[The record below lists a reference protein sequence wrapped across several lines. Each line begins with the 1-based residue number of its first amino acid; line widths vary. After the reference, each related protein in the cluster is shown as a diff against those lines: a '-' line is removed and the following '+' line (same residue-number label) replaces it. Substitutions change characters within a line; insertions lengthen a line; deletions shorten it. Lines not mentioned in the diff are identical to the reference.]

1 MNLIKRQPN
10 IIFFF
15 IFFILVSCFAGCK
28 KHPIVQVSK
37 ENQNVPSP
45 GDMYISSS
53 IGDASYLN
61 PILATD
67 SSSGDINGL
76 VYNGLVKYDKNIK
89 LTGDLAEGWS
99 VSKDGLK
106 ITFNLRKGVRW
117 HDGKPFTA
125 EDVKFTYQKLVDPA
139 VKTPYGSDFLLV
151 KEVNILDPHTIEIK
165 YKQPFAPALES
176 WGMGMIP
183 KHIFSNGDFNSN
195 PANRNPVGTGPFKF
209 RQWKTDEKIVL
220 DANPDYFE
228 GKPYIARYIYRII
241 PDQAVQFLEL
251 RNESIDEMGLT
262 PDQWKAYPEF
272 FKHYNKFRYPSFT
285 YSYLGFNLLNPVFAE
300 KKFRKAIAYA
310 INKDDIINGV
320 LLGMGKAA
328 TGPYPP
334 QSWAFNPKIKDY
346 EYNPQKSAELLKE
359 LGWQDSDNDGY
370 LDKNGKR
377 LEFTIMTNQGNK
389 IRSLTA
395 EIIQSQL
402 KKAGI
407 KVNVRIIEWSAFIHQ
422 FIDKRNFE
430 AVILGWTLSRDPDQY
445 SIWHSGQ
452 TKEGQYNFVSYKNAE
467 LDRLLESGR
476 RTFDQQKR
484 EKIYHRIHEILHDDL
499 PYVFLYYPE
508 SLPVIHKRF
517 RGPEVAP
524 LGIGWNFY
532 KWWSP
537 KSEQKYEI
545 N

>member
-1 MNLIKRQPN
+1 
-10 IIFFF
+10 
-15 IFFILVSCFAGCK
+15 
-28 KHPIVQVSK
+28 
-37 ENQNVPSP
+37 
-45 GDMYISSS
+45 MYISSS

-67 SSSGDINGL
+67 SASGDINGL
-76 VYNGLVKYDKNIK
+76 VYNSLVKYDKNIK
-89 LTGDLAEGWS
+89 LTGDLAQSWS
-99 VSKDGLK
+99 VSQDGLTV
-106 ITFNLRKGVRW
+106 TFKLRKGIRW

-125 EDVKFTYQKLVDPA
+125 EDVKFTYQKLVDPT

-151 KEVNILDPHTIEIK
+151 KEVNILGPYTVQIK
-165 YKQPFAPALES
+165 YKEPFAPALES
-176 WGMGMIP
+176 WGMGIIP
-183 KHIFSNGDFNSN
+183 KHIFSKGDFNSN
-195 PANRNPVGTGPFKF
+195 PANRNPIGTGPFRF
-209 RQWKTDEKIVL
+209 REWKTDEKIVL

-228 GKPYIARYIYRII
+228 GKPCIARYIYRII

-272 FKHYNKFRYPSFT
+272 FKHYNKFRYPSFA
-285 YSYLGFNLLNPVFAE
+285 YSYLGFNLSNPMFRE
-300 KKFRKAIAYA
+300 KTFRKAIAYA

-359 LGWQDSDNDGY
+359 LGWQDSDRDGY

-402 KKAGI
+402 KKACI

-484 EKIYHRIHEILHDDL
+484 EKIYHRIHEILLDDL
-499 PYVFLYYPE
+499 PYIFLYYPE

-532 KWWSP
+532 KWWVP
-537 KSEQKYEI
+537 KNEQKYAL